1 MADCY
6 LKTNQ
11 KAAAQNAFKSASK
24 MNFDTLI
31 REDALLNYAKLSYEI
46 GNPYEE
52 PPKVLLEFLKTFPKN
67 EQVEL
72 VGELL
77 INSYTKSGNY
87 AAALEILEDESGY
100 KNNETLQ
107 RVLVLKAVE
116 DFKIGL
122 FSQSSEV
129 FQRAIKI
136 KENKLLEAY
145 SLYWLGRSEYERNRF
160 DNALDIFK
168 SFQKHPER
176 TNVESNAR
184 LTYDMAYI
192 YFKLGEYSYALQ
204 FFKEFNSV
212 NDSFNRSYQRDTFL
226 RMGDCEFALKQ
237 YWPAMEF
244 YNTAIALNPQ
254 RGAYAAF
261 QKGMSYG
268 FVDRNPK
275 KIQTLVELIQTY
287 SKDPLRDD
295 AIFEL
300 ASSYSREGNTNQAV
314 ASYDLLLSKYKNSP
328 YIPEA
333 ILNKGLILYN
343 QENYDQAKEV
353 LKDLAIK
360 YRLDPVAQQAVR
372 TLKEIALD
380 QAEVNAFAQWV
391 KEQNLNTFTDIE
403 LEKTAFTSAEK
414 QFLEGNVNTAEKL
427 LKEYLEIYPQ
437 GTFGNPTKFYLA
449 EIYFEKENFTEALS
463 YYKAIVE
470 QQVSS
475 YTEKSLV
482 RIVTLLKKEA
492 RLSEAIDYLEKLDQI
507 ASFEEN
513 RRFAKLNLMQAYFAS
528 NQFKKTLDASVVV
541 LEIKNLDTSL
551 KWDATLLK
559 ARSAVMLNDS
569 LVA

>member
-1 MADCY
+1 
-6 LKTNQ
+6 
-11 KAAAQNAFKSASK
+11 
-24 MNFDTLI
+24 
-31 REDALLNYAKLSYEI
+31 
-46 GNPYEE
+46 
-52 PPKVLLEFLKTFPKN
+52 
-67 EQVEL
+67 
-72 VGELL
+72 
-77 INSYTKSGNY
+77 
-87 AAALEILEDESGY
+87 
-100 KNNETLQ
+100 
-107 RVLVLKAVE
+107 
-116 DFKIGL
+116 
-122 FSQSSEV
+122 
-129 FQRAIKI
+129 
-136 KENKLLEAY
+136 
-145 SLYWLGRSEYERNRF
+145 
-160 DNALDIFK
+160 
-168 SFQKHPER
+168 
-176 TNVESNAR
+176 
-184 LTYDMAYI
+184 
-192 YFKLGEYSYALQ
+192 
-204 FFKEFNSV
+204 
-212 NDSFNRSYQRDTFL
+212 
-226 RMGDCEFALKQ
+226 
-237 YWPAMEF
+237 
-244 YNTAIALNPQ
+244 
-254 RGAYAAF
+254 
-261 QKGMSYG
+261 MSYG

-328 YIPEA
+328 YIPKA

-569 LVA
+569 LVASAAYEQLEQVSQKEYAAEALFFKAEYLLKTKQHKASIEIIEKIAGGRGQSGIWNAKALLLLAKNYYALQDSFQAIFVLESIIENFKTYSETTQEAQRLLQIYKASAAEENRSITQEDNEN